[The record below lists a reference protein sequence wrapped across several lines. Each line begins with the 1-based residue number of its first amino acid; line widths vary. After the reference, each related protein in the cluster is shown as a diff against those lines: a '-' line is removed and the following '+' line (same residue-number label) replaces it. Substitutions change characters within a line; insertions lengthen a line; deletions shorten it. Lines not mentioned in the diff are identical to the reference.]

1 MHIYIQHSVIDP
13 NIGVPF
19 AKVQSPR
26 KLIVANQCALPMKRS
41 MHVATILP
49 GYRPPIP
56 GVRHSHSPG
65 FRVRDRVR
73 VSVRVRRTVGMADP
87 GNDGPEPLP
96 VPTKHTLLSIKND
109 YRRMQSNWNY
119 RHQSPNQTQ
128 KLGTMYHSLSVTKP
142 HQLPVQSNWNN
153 QHQCVPVIGSRSR
166 ARHTAS

>member
-41 MHVATILP
+41 MHVATI
-49 GYRPPIP
+49 
-56 GVRHSHSPG
+56 
-65 FRVRDRVR
+65 
-73 VSVRVRRTVGMADP
+73 
-87 GNDGPEPLP
+87 LP